1 MSNHIGAILW
11 KQLKD
16 TLKNKAI
23 FIQFLMFPCMT
34 VIMESAISIDGMPEH
49 FFANLFAIM
58 YVGMAPL
65 TAMASII
72 AEEKE
77 KNTLRVLHM
86 CNVNAIEYLLGNAVY
101 IVFICMIGSLVI
113 AFAGGYTGNEL
124 LAFMLIM
131 FVGHSISMLAG
142 AAIGVF
148 SKNQMMATSLTVP
161 VMMIFSF
168 LPMLSMF
175 NDSIKKIAKFF
186 YSEQLYLL
194 INGLS
199 AIEIKAETIT
209 ILAINVCLI
218 LSCFIL
224 AYRKVF
230 IKQY

>member
-1 MSNHIGAILW
+1 
-11 KQLKD
+11 
-16 TLKNKAI
+16 
-23 FIQFLMFPCMT
+23 
-34 VIMESAISIDGMPEH
+34 
-49 FFANLFAIM
+49 M

-65 TAMASII
+65 TAMSAII

-86 CNVNAIEYLLGNAVY
+86 CNVNAVEYLIGNAIY
-101 IVFICMIGSLVI
+101 IVFICMMGSSVI

-124 LAFMLIM
+124 LTFMLIM
-131 FVGHSISMLAG
+131 FVGHIISMLAG

-175 NDSIKKIAKFF
+175 NEPIKKIAKFF

-194 INGLS
+194 INDLN
-199 AIEIKAETIT
+199 AIEIRMETIA
-209 ILAINVCLI
+209 ILGINICLI
-218 LSCFIL
+218 LSCFIV
-224 AYRKVF
+224 AYQKVF

>member
-1 MSNHIGAILW
+1 MNNHIWAILW

-16 TLKNKAI
+16 TLKNKALL
-23 FIQFLMFPCMT
+23 IQFLMFPCMT
-34 VIMESAISIDGMPEH
+34 VIMEKTISIDGMPEH

-58 YVGMAPL
+58 YVGMAPM
-65 TAMASII
+65 TAMSAII

-77 KNTLRVLHM
+77 KNTLRVLNM
-86 CNVNAIEYLLGNAVY
+86 CNVNAIEYLLGNAIY
-101 IVFICMIGSLVI
+101 IVFICMIGSLII

-124 LAFMLIM
+124 LTFMLIM
-131 FVGHSISMLAG
+131 FAGHTISILAG

-161 VMMIFSF
+161 AMMIFSF

-175 NDSIKKIAKFF
+175 NDSIKKVAKFF

-194 INGLS
+194 INDLN
-199 AIEIKAETIT
+199 AIEIRIETIA
-209 ILAINVCLI
+209 ILGVNVCFI
-218 LSCFIL
+218 LSCFVI
-224 AYRKVF
+224 AYQKVF

>member
-1 MSNHIGAILW
+1 MINHIWAILW

-23 FIQFLMFPCMT
+23 LIQFLMFPCMT
-34 VIMESAISIDGMPEH
+34 VIMENTISIDRMPEH
-49 FFANLFAIM
+49 FFANLFAVM

-65 TAMASII
+65 TAMSAII

-86 CNVNAIEYLLGNAVY
+86 CNVNALEYLLGNAIY
-101 IVFICMIGSLVI
+101 IVFICMMGSLVI

-124 LAFMLIM
+124 LTFILIM
-131 FVGHSISMLAG
+131 FVGHTISMLAG

-175 NDSIKKIAKFF
+175 NDSIQKIAKFF

-194 INGLS
+194 INDLNT
-199 AIEIKAETIT
+199 IEIRIETIA
-209 ILAINVCLI
+209 ILGVNVCLI
-218 LSCFIL
+218 LSCFII

-230 IKQY
+230 LKQY

>member
-1 MSNHIGAILW
+1 MINHIGAILW

-23 FIQFLMFPCMT
+23 LIQFLMFPCMT
-34 VIMESAISIDGMPEH
+34 IIMENAISIEGMPEH
-49 FFANLFAIM
+49 FFGNLFAIM

-65 TAMASII
+65 TAMSAII

-86 CNVNAIEYLLGNAVY
+86 CNVNALEYLLGNAIY
-101 IVFICMIGSLVI
+101 IVCICMMGSLVI
-113 AFAGGYTGNEL
+113 AFATGYTGKEL
-124 LAFMLIM
+124 LTFLLIM
-131 FVGHSISMLAG
+131 FIGHTISMLTG

-194 INGLS
+194 INNLN
-199 AIEIKAETIT
+199 AIEIEMETVV
-209 ILAINVCLI
+209 ILGVNVCLI
-218 LSCFIL
+218 LGCFII
-224 AYRKVF
+224 AYQKVF

>member
-1 MSNHIGAILW
+1 MSNHIWAILW

-23 FIQFLMFPCMT
+23 LIQFLMFPCMT
-34 VIMESAISIDGMPEH
+34 VIMENTISIDGMPEH

-65 TAMASII
+65 TAMAAII

-86 CNVNAIEYLLGNAVY
+86 CNVNAIEYLLGNAIY
-101 IVFICMIGSLVI
+101 IVFICMMGSLVI

-131 FVGHSISMLAG
+131 FVGHTISMLVG

-175 NDSIKKIAKFF
+175 NESIKKIAKFF

-194 INGLS
+194 INDLNS
-199 AIEIKAETIT
+199 IEISMETIV
-209 ILAINVCLI
+209 ILGINICLI

-224 AYRKVF
+224 AYQKVF
-230 IKQY
+230 MKQY

>member
-1 MSNHIGAILW
+1 MINHIWAILW

-23 FIQFLMFPCMT
+23 LIQFLMFPCMT
-34 VIMESAISIDGMPEH
+34 VIMENTISIDGMPEH

-65 TAMASII
+65 TAMSAII

-86 CNVNAIEYLLGNAVY
+86 CNVNALEYLLGNAIY
-101 IVFICMIGSLVI
+101 IVFLCMMGSLVI
-113 AFAGGYTGNEL
+113 AFAGGYTGKEL
-124 LAFMLIM
+124 LTFMLIM
-131 FVGHSISMLAG
+131 FVGHTISMLAG
-142 AAIGVF
+142 ATIGVF
-148 SKNQMMATSLTVP
+148 SKNQMMATALTVP

-175 NDSIKKIAKFF
+175 NNSIKKIAKFF

-194 INGLS
+194 INELN
-199 AIEIKAETIT
+199 AIEIRMETIA
-209 ILAINVCLI
+209 ILGVNVCVI
-218 LSCFIL
+218 LSCFII
-224 AYRKVF
+224 AYQKVF

>member
-1 MSNHIGAILW
+1 MINHIWAILW

-16 TLKNKAI
+16 TLKNKEI
-23 FIQFLMFPCMT
+23 LIQFLMFPCMT
-34 VIMESAISIDGMPEH
+34 VIMENAISIEGMPEH

-65 TAMASII
+65 TAMSAII

-86 CNVNAIEYLLGNAVY
+86 CNVNAFEYLLGNAIY
-101 IVFICMIGSLVI
+101 IVLICMTGSLII
-113 AFAGGYTGNEL
+113 AFTGGYKGTEFL
-124 LAFMLIM
+124 SFMFIM
-131 FVGHSISMLAG
+131 FVGHTISMLAG
-142 AAIGVF
+142 ATIGVF

-175 NDSIKKIAKFF
+175 NDSIKKVAKFF

-194 INGLS
+194 INGLN
-199 AIEIKAETIT
+199 AIEIRMETIA
-209 ILAINVCLI
+209 ILGVNVCLI
-218 LSCFIL
+218 LSCFII
-224 AYRKVF
+224 AYQKVF